1 MASGAS
7 IASAPSLLLFIL
19 AFLSCSRGIALVNAI
34 TVYYAPGQNPTS
46 TSADVASYTGAAA
59 YNPTTLDPPAL
70 PNPMPQLSLNFN
82 LQSNA
87 AGMSIPQSG
96 AFLGFSV
103 EMSVSNQILGKNS
116 TILQVPFLNLLA
128 TIQQRS
134 GSVRVRVG
142 GNSQDTASQVASLD
156 DGKVLEKDLS
166 GVTNPT
172 QTPPLVFTPDLLYM
186 MRNISDFVNVR
197 WFIGIPFNDS
207 SNFRLEIAQSAQVI
221 LGDYLI
227 GVQAGNEPDLY
238 AAHLHR
244 PTNYSQF
251 DYVGEVASLINDMSQ
266 TPDLSVAK
274 NLLLIPSVSGTWTPE
289 QVWDTGIVDALSSN
303 IAWLS
308 VEHYPTDNCFA
319 EFGIG
324 SPVNVTELWPTYLMH
339 TSAQSLVQPYL
350 NSTNFAQQKGKPFI
364 MFETNTASCGGF
376 AGVSDVFGAALWGLD
391 YGLLMA
397 ASNFS
402 GAMFHV
408 GGESVYY
415 NPFIPPPTNQSTFRQ
430 WTVGPVYYSALV
442 IAEALG
448 PSNVSQ
454 VLEVGTESQS
464 AYTPNYVIYE
474 NGQPVRMVLINFLSD
489 SSGNSNYTANIQ
501 IGGGQ
506 TGQSASIPSQVKVK
520 YLTASSVSQKGGYT
534 WAGQVCALKSLKIL
548 VMASHVL
555 FLPSIQTFGSNFE
568 SDGRLEGTEI
578 IETISCDQTA
588 QICSVSVPAPGAAL
602 VFLTDKSTET
612 AGAASTTFAT
622 TVETRTINTATV
634 DPSVLATSNG
644 RNGSLPMGSSS
655 KGSANGQVVG
665 VREYM
670 SGFMVVL
677 GVGVASA
684 IGLLMRVV

>member
-1 MASGAS
+1 MASWAS
-7 IASAPSLLLFIL
+7 STNPGFL
-19 AFLSCSRGIALVNAI
+19 AFLIISFFCFGLKFLPAKAV
-34 TVYYAPGQNPTS
+34 TVYYAPGQNPFS
-46 TSADVASYTGAAA
+46 TSSADAASYTGAAA

-70 PNPMPQLSLNFN
+70 PNPLPQLSLSFN
-82 LQSNA
+82 IQANPP
-87 AGMSIPQSG
+87 GMSITQSG
-96 AFLGFSV
+96 AFLGFSI
-103 EMSVSNQILGKNS
+103 EMSVANQVLGKNS
-116 TILQVPFLNLLA
+116 TLLQVPFLNLLA
-128 TIQQRS
+128 TIQQRA
-134 GSVRVRVG
+134 GAVRVRVG
-142 GNSQDTASQVASLD
+142 GNSQDTASQVPSLD
-156 DGKVLEKDLS
+156 NGKVLEKDLN

-186 MRNISDFVNVR
+186 MRNISDFINVR

-207 SNFRLEIAQSAQVI
+207 SNFRLEIAQSGQTI

-238 AAHLHR
+238 AAHGHR
-244 PTNYSQF
+244 PSNYSQF
-251 DYVGEVASLINDMSQ
+251 DYFGEIASLVNDMSQ
-266 TPDLSVAK
+266 TPDLSVAQD
-274 NLLLIPSVSGTWTPE
+274 LLLVPSVSGTWTPE
-289 QVWDTGIVDALSSN
+289 QVWDTGIVDTFHSN
-303 IAWLS
+303 LAWLS

-324 SPVNVTELWPTYLMH
+324 TPRNVTELWPTYLMH

-376 AGVSDVFGAALWGLD
+376 AGISDVFGAALWGLD

-430 WTVGPVYYSALV
+430 WTVGPVYYSAMV

-448 PSNVSQ
+448 PSNLSQ
-454 VLEVGTESQS
+454 VLEVGAENQS
-464 AYTPNYVIYE
+464 IYTPNYVIYE
-474 NGQPVRMVLINFLSD
+474 NGQPARMVLINFLSD

-506 TGQSASIPSQVKVK
+506 TGQSVSTPSQVKVK

-534 WAGQVCALKSLKIL
+534 WAGQ
-548 VMASHVL
+548 
-555 FLPSIQTFGSNFE
+555 TFGGNFD
-568 SDGRLEGTEI
+568 SDGRLQGTETI
-578 IETISCDQTA
+578 QTISCDQNA
-588 QICSVSVPAPGAAL
+588 QICSVPVPAPGAVL
-602 VFLTDKSTET
+602 VFLTDESTES

-622 TVETRTINTATV
+622 TVETRTANTATV

-644 RNGSLPMGSSS
+644 RNGSLPIGSSS
-655 KGSANGQVVG
+655 KGSASGVVG
-665 VREYM
+665 LRELIP
-670 SGFMVVL
+670 GLMVAL
-677 GVGVASA
+677 GIGAASA
-684 IGLLMRVV
+684 IGLLL